1 MIVGL
6 LLRIDMEI
14 KTLRPEGA
22 ENTPLGFQ
30 VSDPLIS
37 KNCFRRIK
45 KSLQKLKMSKKRGL
59 WKPKSPKSRF

>member
-45 KSLQKLKMSKKRGL
+45 KSLQKIENEQKKGTL
-59 WKPKSPKSRF
+59 ET